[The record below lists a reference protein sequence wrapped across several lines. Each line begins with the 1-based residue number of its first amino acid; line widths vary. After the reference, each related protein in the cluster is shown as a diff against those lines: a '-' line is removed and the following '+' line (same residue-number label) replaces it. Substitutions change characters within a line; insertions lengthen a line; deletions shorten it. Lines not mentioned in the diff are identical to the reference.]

1 MSSTIRGPLQS
12 VNNYFTAC
20 QFISLTHCKPRATLA
35 SVEYVTIK
43 KAAEMLGVSRPT
55 VYKLIAE
62 GKIKT
67 REFVGR
73 PAIAVSEI
81 AKRKVNGKAK

>member
-1 MSSTIRGPLQS
+1 M
-12 VNNYFTAC
+12 V
-20 QFISLTHCKPRATLA
+20 
-35 SVEYVTIK
+35 YVTIS

-55 VYKLIAE
+55 VYKMIAD
-62 GKIKT
+62 GKLKV

-81 AKRKVNGKAK
+81 TKRVQSRKSK

>member
-1 MSSTIRGPLQS
+1 
-12 VNNYFTAC
+12 
-20 QFISLTHCKPRATLA
+20 
-35 SVEYVTIK
+35 VEYVTIK

-81 AKRKVNGKAK
+81 AKRKANGKAK